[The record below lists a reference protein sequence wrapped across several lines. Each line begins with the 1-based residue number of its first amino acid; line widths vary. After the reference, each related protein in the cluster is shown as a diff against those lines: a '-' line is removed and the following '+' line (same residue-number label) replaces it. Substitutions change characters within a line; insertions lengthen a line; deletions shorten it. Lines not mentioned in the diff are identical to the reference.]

1 MSRFGVL
8 KKFSNKKNQGYLEK
22 LILWQWGTI
31 ESLGQRIGKMS
42 PEHLTV
48 PESKKVLKKNDND
61 ENMSKRHRSQLKQP
75 PMAKVEII

>member
-1 MSRFGVL
+1 
-8 KKFSNKKNQGYLEK
+8 
-22 LILWQWGTI
+22 
-31 ESLGQRIGKMS
+31 MS